1 MTYLEAIA
9 LGVLQGITEFLPI
22 SSSGHLILAE
32 KFFNIKGTSL
42 TFDVFL
48 HMGTLLAV
56 LIYFWQD
63 WRNVLSF
70 KRDEKN
76 NPRLI
81 FYLALATIPGVIA
94 GLLLEDAVATVFR
107 SAERVAFML
116 VFMSLPMILAEIF
129 SRQKASV
136 YQLNLSKALVI
147 GCAQALAVIPGTSR
161 SGITMSA
168 GMLVGLKRPEAARFS
183 FLLSAPIIAG
193 AGLYE
198 ALKVWQGGE
207 HFSIVYVI
215 GFLASFISGIAVIAW
230 LLRFL
235 RAHTFYP
242 FVIYRILLAAFIFW
256 RLNG

>member
-32 KFFNIKGTSL
+32 KFFHIEGTGL

-48 HMGTLLAV
+48 HLGTLLAV

-63 WRNVLSF
+63 WWNILSF
-70 KRDEKN
+70 KRDKKH
-76 NPRLI
+76 NPRLL
-81 FYLALATIPGVIA
+81 FYLVLATIPGVIA
-94 GLLLEDAVATVFR
+94 GLFLEDAVATVFR

-116 VFMSLPMILAEIF
+116 IIMSIPMILAEIF
-129 SRQKASV
+129 SRQKESV
-136 YQLNLSKALVI
+136 YQLNLPKALII

-193 AGLYE
+193 AGFYE
-198 ALKVWQGGE
+198 ALKVLQGGE
-207 HFSIVYVI
+207 PFSIVYVI
-215 GFLASFISGIAVIAW
+215 GFLASFISGLAVIAW

-235 RAHTFYP
+235 RTHTFYS
-242 FVIYRILLAAFIFW
+242 FVVYRVLLAVFILW